1 MTDKTKA
8 PSTRGRSAATGRFT
22 SGSAA
27 SGAAAL
33 SAKEIRRLK
42 KQGTSVIRRMPDDVV
57 DLDVEV
63 VRDSRG
69 RRITEA
75 DAARIAEETL
85 AQVGRRP
92 GRPSLT
98 AAGQRSPQIAFR
110 VSADVRR
117 LAEELAAAEGR
128 TVSEL
133 ARHALEQ
140 YVRAG
145 RPNG

>member
-1 MTDKTKA
+1 MSEKTKA
-8 PSTRGRSAATGRFT
+8 APARRPTAATLTKKGRRVV
-22 SGSAA
+22 
-27 SGAAAL
+27 
-33 SAKEIRRLK
+33 AK
-42 KQGTSVIRRMPDDVV
+42 PDDVI

-117 LAEELAAAEGR
+117 LAEQRAAAEGR